1 MATAPEQYFSDEHQL
16 IYDLRVQVKQLHAAI
31 GRMHE
36 HSVISADMI
45 AEALDNNIATDD
57 LDSLKVIFCSWMP
70 DHRPGYDKIAAQQ
83 LSDDLEEIRKFF

>member
-1 MATAPEQYFSDEHQL
+1 MREEQYFTDEHQL

-31 GRMHE
+31 GAMHE

-45 AEALDNNIATDD
+45 AEALDRNIATDD

-70 DHRPGYDKIAAQQ
+70 NHENGYDKIAAQQ
-83 LSDDLEEIRKFF
+83 LSDDLAEIRNYF